1 MAKISNAV
9 LDTKV
14 ESYLNAKRQLD
25 ELTKVVDEMKE
36 ELKAIVKATGGD
48 EVLTETH
55 KLTLSQQT
63 RTAIDYKAFSAAHP
77 KLAAK
82 FSNTTSYEV
91 FRVK

>member
-25 ELTKVVDEMKE
+25 ELTKVVDEMKT

-63 RTAIDYKAFSAAHP
+63 RTAIDYKAFSEAHP

>member
-14 ESYLNAKRQLD
+14 EAYLKAKQELD
-25 ELTKVVDEMKE
+25 ELTKQLDFMKN
-36 ELKAIVKATGGD
+36 ELKAIVKETGGD

-63 RTAIDYKAFSAAHP
+63 RTAIDYKAFSEAHP